1 MSNIMD
7 AEAPLELRPK
17 HLRHH
22 AMQDY
27 QYLTYNSSL
36 QSREI
41 FIYFAKIESI
51 VDIVDDVEES

>member
-17 HLRHH
+17 YLRHH

-27 QYLTYNSSL
+27 QYLT
-36 QSREI
+36 
-41 FIYFAKIESI
+41 
-51 VDIVDDVEES
+51 